1 LLTHTV
7 TNYLKASGGTGN
19 HEKVQDGTELE
30 RVESWRRE
38 ALVRAGYSPEAAVQL
53 AARHDV
59 DLHAAVQLL
68 ERGCP
73 ADVAVR
79 ILL

>member
-1 LLTHTV
+1 MT
-7 TNYLKASGGTGN
+7 AA
-19 HEKVQDGTELE
+19 EVQDRTEIE

-38 ALVRAGYSPEAAVQL
+38 ALVRAGYPPEAAVQL
-53 AARHDV
+53 AARHDI

-73 ADVAVR
+73 AEVAVR